1 VKTAKVTV
9 RVPATSANLGPGFDC
24 LGMALD
30 LFNTVTVETAQEI
43 KIEVRGEGSDS
54 LSRRADNLVY
64 RSALALFQVSG
75 KGSPKLAIECQNQ
88 IPLARGLGSSAAAVV
103 GGLVGANILAG
114 EPLTRQRLLKLATE
128 IEGHPDN
135 VAPALM
141 GGCQIVVKDGDRIVT
156 SQVPVAKGLKAV
168 IFVPDFPM
176 STQRARGVL
185 PDRYPRGD
193 VIFNLGRVA
202 LLVNALGQGT
212 FEDLRIATQDRLH
225 QRYRESLFPQ
235 MRTIIERVS
244 LAGAVGVFLSG
255 AGSSILALGKE
266 ADRIEL
272 AMSTAAR
279 EAGVSGKTM
288 IRSICPTGAEV
299 LKS

>member
-1 VKTAKVTV
+1 MKTAKVTV

-64 RSALALFQVSG
+64 RSALALFQASG

-128 IEGHPDN
+128 IEGHTDN